1 MAMHLVVVEA
11 YAGLLE
17 CTGGGAGRQAAV
29 EGLGLPLLE
38 IAAEL
43 AAPITL
49 LDWDEWL
56 GYEATAGSFQQWMP
70 FPATRLLRAPGAP
83 RRSSVKNAHIR
94 RRSVPAVD
102 PDTGR
107 PLSEGLSP
115 RTHGLL
121 ANSDPYFL
129 LSYGLDRYLQQ
140 LHRSDPFEA
149 VILPAFGGLGYV
161 AQLGQA
167 TGVGSLREVSF
178 ATVMT
183 GSSRARQEANGEGL
197 WTRPAVTRRQM
208 EDLSLALAGQVF
220 HFGPLGAGLALRGRL
235 PEMPPSVEAPRAISP
250 EQLGGI
256 AAAAEASHPG
266 PATFVFR
273 DPLEVAAGALLALDA
288 ATIRMRGERQPVATI
303 HCCGP
308 DAVFAPMR
316 PHSFRDYWSRRGF
329 VRELEA
335 AGRWSWEPPVSARP
349 PPLRLAP
356 ALAGHLPDFWSEL
369 AAGSGLLLS
378 PAAAEGLAPG
388 VPLPAACLLEHLTPE
403 GLADRLDALARSA
416 PEERDATRRE
426 LCAAVVRAHSAEQR
440 GQRLQA
446 VCRALRSLAAPAVR
460 SPPLSAA
467 AVLLLDRTRPL
478 RELAAAEARPAAPPR
493 AAEARPGSLC
503 VVIVC
508 YEMGELLAETVHSVW
523 SATRVPDELLIV
535 DDGSADVA
543 TRQVVARLQ
552 QESAQGRGPLTLL
565 RQGNRGLAAA
575 RNAGLAAARS
585 EFISFLDG
593 DDLIEP
599 RFYELALNLLRR
611 EERLGGVAAWAE
623 LAGSGVPRGFWNA
636 PQPELP
642 LLLVEN
648 TVFVPCLM
656 RTALLRELGGYDGG
670 QRFNYEDWELSIRL
684 LASGWP
690 IVTLPLYLQQY
701 RVRGDSLLRTMTE
714 VQNQMM
720 RERLLARHRQ
730 VVDRFAVETAM
741 LVEYELMR
749 RLHRPVA
756 RVARGRGPWRTLRE
770 AWRSWRGDGG
780 SER

>member
-1 MAMHLVVVEA
+1 MHLIVVEA
-11 YAGLLE
+11 YAGLLD
-17 CTGGGAGRQAAV
+17 CAGGDAGGQAA
-29 EGLGLPLLE
+29 EGLGLPLPE
-38 IAAEL
+38 IAAQL
-43 AAPITL
+43 ATPITV

-56 GYEATAGSFQQWMP
+56 DYEATSGSFQQWVQ
-70 FPATRLLRAPGAP
+70 FPATRLRYAPGAP
-83 RRSSVKNAHIR
+83 RRSSSTDAQVR
-94 RRSVPAVD
+94 RRSIPAAD

-129 LSYGLDRYLQQ
+129 LSYCLHRYLQQ
-140 LHRSDPFEA
+140 LHQTDPFA
-149 VILPAFGGLGYV
+149 VVVLPVFGGLGYV
-161 AQLGQA
+161 AQLAQA
-167 TGVGSLREVSF
+167 TGVDSLRGVAF
-178 ATVMT
+178 ATVMS
-183 GSSRARQEANGEGL
+183 GSSLVRQEANGEGL

-220 HFGPLGAGLALRGRL
+220 HFGPLGAGIVQRGRL
-235 PEMPPSVEAPRAISP
+235 PEAPASVEAPRAVSP
-250 EQLGGI
+250 ELLARI
-256 AAAAEASHPG
+256 SAAAGISLPG
-266 PATFVFR
+266 PTTLVFR
-273 DPLEVAAGALLALDA
+273 DPLEVATGALLALDA
-288 ATIRMRGERQPVATI
+288 AAIRLRDDRQPVATI

-316 PHSFRDYWSRRGF
+316 PRSFRDYWSRRGF

-335 AGRWSWEPPVSARP
+335 AGGWSWEPPVPARP

-356 ALAGHLPDFWSEL
+356 ALAGHLPDFWSDL

-378 PAAAEGLAPG
+378 PG
-388 VPLPAACLLEHLTPE
+388 VPLPAACLLESLTPE
-403 GLADRLDALARSA
+403 GLATRLDELVQST
-416 PEERDATRRE
+416 PEQRDATRRD
-426 LCAAVVRAHSAEQR
+426 LCTAVVRAHSPEHR
-440 GQRLQA
+440 GPRLQA
-446 VCRALRSLAAPAVR
+446 VCQALRALAASGGHGPA
-460 SPPLSAA
+460 LGAA
-467 AVLLLDRTRPL
+467 SVLLLDRTRPL
-478 RELAAAEARPAAPPR
+478 RELATTIVRPVAPPQPPGV
-493 AAEARPGSLC
+493 RPGSLSA
-503 VVIVC
+503 VVVC
-508 YEMGELLAETVHSVW
+508 YEMGEWLAQTVHSVW
-523 SATRVPDELLIV
+523 SATRVPDEVLVV
-535 DDGSADVA
+535 DDGSADES
-543 TRQVVARLQ
+543 TRQVLARLQ

-565 RQGNRGLAAA
+565 RQSNRGLAAA
-575 RNAGLAAARS
+575 RNAGLAAAS
-585 EFISFLDG
+585 GEFISFLDG

-599 RFYELALNLLRR
+599 RFYGLALDLLQS
-611 EERLGGVAAWAE
+611 EPRLGGVAAWAE
-623 LAGSGVPRGFWNA
+623 LFGSDVPHGFWNA

-656 RTALLRELGGYDGG
+656 RTALLRELGGYDSG
-670 QRFNYEDWELSIRL
+670 QRFNYEDWELSIRM

-720 RERLLARHRQ
+720 RERLLARHRRL
-730 VVDRFAVETAM
+730 VDRFAVETAM

-756 RVARGRGPWRTLRE
+756 QVARQRGPWRTLRA

-780 SER
+780 SEP

>member
-1 MAMHLVVVEA
+1 MHLIVVEA

-17 CTGGGAGRQAAV
+17 CTGGGAGRQAAA
-29 EGLGLPLLE
+29 EGLGLPLRE

-43 AAPITL
+43 AAPITV

-83 RRSSVKNAHIR
+83 RRPSATDAHIR

-129 LSYGLDRYLQQ
+129 LSYCLDRYLQQ
-140 LHRSDPFEA
+140 LHRTDPFE
-149 VILPAFGGLGYV
+149 VVVLPAFGGLGYV

-208 EDLSLALAGQVF
+208 EDLSLALAGQAF
-220 HFGPLGAGLALRGRL
+220 HFGPLGAELALCGRL
-235 PEMPPSVEAPRAISP
+235 PETLPSVQAPRAISP

-266 PATFVFR
+266 PATVVFR
-273 DPLEVAAGALLALDA
+273 DPLEAAAGALLALDA
-288 ATIRMRGERQPVATI
+288 AAIRHRAGRQPAATI
-303 HCCGP
+303 HCCGL

-316 PHSFRDYWSRRGF
+316 PRSFRDYWSSRGF

-335 AGRWSWEPPVSARP
+335 GVRWSWEPPDSAGAP
-349 PPLRLAP
+349 ALRLAP
-356 ALAGHLPDFWSEL
+356 ALVGHLPELWSEL
-369 AAGSGLLLS
+369 AAGAGVLLS

-388 VPLPAACLLEHLTPE
+388 ARLPAACLLEHLTPE
-403 GLADRLDALARSA
+403 GLADCLDALAQSA

-446 VCRALRSLAAPAVR
+446 VCQALRALAARTGPGPGIGAV
-460 SPPLSAA
+460 S
-467 AVLLLDRTRPL
+467 VLLLDRTRPL
-478 RELAAAEARPAAPPR
+478 RELATAVTRQVPPQPSPGV
-493 AAEARPGSLC
+493 RPGSLC
-503 VVIVC
+503 VVVVC

-523 SATRVPDELLIV
+523 SATRVPDEVLIV
-535 DDGSADVA
+535 DDGSADEA

-599 RFYELALNLLRR
+599 GFYELALNLLQR
-611 EERLGGVAAWAE
+611 EARLGGVAAWAE
-623 LAGSGVPRGFWNA
+623 LFGSGVPRGFWNA

-656 RTALLRELGGYDGG
+656 RTALLRELGGYDSG

-720 RERLLARHRQ
+720 RERLLARHGP
-730 VVDRFAVETAM
+730 VVGRFAAETAM
-741 LVEYELMR
+741 LTEYELMR
-749 RLHRPVA
+749 RLHRPATPVVCGHGLWRA
-756 RVARGRGPWRTLRE
+756 LRG
-770 AWRSWRGDGG
+770 AWRSWRRDGRSG
-780 SER
+780 P